1 MKWPFGEKSTSPSGF
16 GGQILYM
23 SHINHYL
30 QEKNGL
36 MVVEWSFIN

>member
-30 QEKNGL
+30 QDKKWPNGGGA
-36 MVVEWSFIN
+36 VIY